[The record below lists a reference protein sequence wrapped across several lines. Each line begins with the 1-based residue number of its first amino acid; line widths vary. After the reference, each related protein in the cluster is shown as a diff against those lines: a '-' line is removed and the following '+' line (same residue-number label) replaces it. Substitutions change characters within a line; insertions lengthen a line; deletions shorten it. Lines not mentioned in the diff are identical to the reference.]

1 MADPIPT
8 APKILIVEDERLVA
22 MDVEMQL
29 TSFGYDVVGMADTG
43 QQALQLVEA
52 TQPDLVL
59 MDVSLRGERD
69 GISIASELQQSGNT
83 TPIVFVTAYGSGEAL
98 RRAETVCFSGYLTK
112 PYRPQQLRDAVLSAL
127 LKYENQSCEPLSS
140 PPKTTS

>member
-1 MADPIPT
+1 MADPIQT

-43 QQALQLVEA
+43 QQALQLVVA
-52 TQPDLVL
+52 TQPDLIL

-69 GISIASELQQSGNT
+69 GISVASELQRNGIA

-98 RRAETVCFSGYLTK
+98 RRAEAVCFSGYLTK
-112 PYRPQQLRDAVLSAL
+112 PYRPQQLRDAIRNAL
-127 LKYENQSCEPLSS
+127 LKHEDQLCEPLSLS
-140 PPKTTS
+140 PKTTS